1 MAGTAPVAHT
11 TENEIKFLNELGM
24 FTGIAE
30 TKETLLE
37 GYIAGAMQR
46 SDWGAMDRTKV
57 LHHARTL
64 HAQQVR
70 PT

>member
-1 MAGTAPVAHT
+1 MSGTSPVAHT

-24 FTGIAE
+24 FTGIDA

-37 GYIAGAMQR
+37 GYLVGAMRR

-64 HAQQVR
+64 HANAGH
-70 PT
+70 P